1 MGDANGAKGN
11 PERIGVFL
19 FCKRSAGENDGTA
32 LNPAHDI
39 FCSLLLDG
47 A

>member
-19 FCKRSAGENDGTA
+19 SCFPQWDTHFS
-32 LNPAHDI
+32 
-39 FCSLLLDG
+39 SLLR
-47 A
+47 